1 MRNIGMQR
9 VPLAPRT
16 LRARLVL
23 AAGGSILAAVAVFV
37 VVTVLIVGHQ
47 LRSSLDTALRQ
58 RAEEVS
64 QLAVSAPA
72 VLTQPGALESPVSGR
87 QIAVEVLDSR
97 GRILARSLT
106 LGGRLLPEDRLARE
120 AIETGHPGF
129 EDVHIEDRPYRG
141 DAAPIAQAG
150 GPAAGGVGLVAP

>member
-72 VLTQPGALESPVSGR
+72 MLGEATTDQEMPSHCSMSDPTVL
-87 QIAVEVLDSR
+87 
-97 GRILARSLT
+97 
-106 LGGRLLPEDRLARE
+106 
-120 AIETGHPGF
+120 
-129 EDVHIEDRPYRG
+129 
-141 DAAPIAQAG
+141 APM
-150 GPAAGGVGLVAP
+150 